1 MSSTPCIDLLKGS
14 PATALLPTQ
23 RLSDAA
29 VSALSKPEVTVTG
42 LDYGPDE
49 GHLPLR
55 THLAEWLTGYYKP
68 SQPIQADR
76 ICITGGASQN
86 LSSILQVFTD
96 PSQTRYIWMPQAS
109 YHLGFRIFED
119 AGFYRRLRAVP
130 EDEEGMDMEFLER
143 ALANDEAVAERGE
156 GYKRP
161 ERYRK
166 IFKHVIYCVPNFS
179 NPTGATM
186 SVRRREALV
195 RLAREFNALVICDDV
210 YDFLHWSV
218 AHSPDNG
225 NSWGSILPRVLDLDR
240 TLDGGPRDS
249 FGNVVSNGTFSKI
262 VAPGCRV
269 GWAEGEP
276 QLVYGLSQVGSTVSG
291 GPPSQLMSTVIDE
304 MLQDGS
310 VTKHIQ
316 EMLMPTYSRRHY
328 AMVSAVME
336 RLYSLGV
343 EIHTGASDALH
354 AGGVFVW
361 IRLPQPLTARN
372 VTERALR
379 EENLIV
385 GNGDIFIVPEDQPS
399 LYQDQCLR
407 LCFAWEDE
415 RSLTEGVRRLEK
427 VLVRMINEAK
437 S

>member
-1 MSSTPCIDLLKGS
+1 MSCTPCINLFKGS
-14 PATALLPTQ
+14 PATALLPTE

-29 VSALSKPEVTVTG
+29 VSALSKPEVAVTG

-49 GHLPLR
+49 GHFPLR
-55 THLAEWLTGYYKP
+55 THIAEWLTGYYKP
-68 SQPIQADR
+68 SQTIEADR
-76 ICITGGASQN
+76 ICVTGGASQN
-86 LSSILQVFTD
+86 LTNVLQVFTD
-96 PSQTRYIWMPQAS
+96 PSQT
-109 YHLGFRIFED
+109 RIFED

-130 EDEEGMDMEFLER
+130 EDEEGMDMQFLEH
-143 ALANDEAVAERGE
+143 ALANDGAVEGRGE

-161 ERYRK
+161 ESYRK
-166 IFKHVIYCVPNFS
+166 IFKHVIYCVPSFS
-179 NPTGATM
+179 NPTGVTM
-186 SVRRREALV
+186 SLRRREALV
-195 RLAREFNALVICDDV
+195 RLARKFNALVICDDV
-210 YDFLHWSV
+210 YDFLHWPL
-218 AHSPDNG
+218 AHCADNG
-225 NSWGSILPRVLDLDR
+225 NAWGSILPRVLDLDR

-291 GPPSQLMSTVIDE
+291 GAPSQLMSTFIDE

-310 VTKHIQ
+310 VTKHIR
-316 EMLMPTYSRRHY
+316 EVLVPAYSRRY
-328 AMVSAVME
+328 STLISAIKE
-336 RLYSLGV
+336 RLCPLGV
-343 EIHTGASDALH
+343 EIHAHGSDTLH
-354 AGGVFVW
+354 AGGFFIW
-361 IRLPQPLTARN
+361 IKLPHPLTACN

-379 EENLIV
+379 EENLII
-385 GNGDIFIVPEDQPS
+385 GNGDLFVVPGDQPA

-415 RSLTEGVRRLEK
+415 GDLTEGVRRLEK
-427 VLVRMINEAK
+427 VLVRMIKEVK

>member
-1 MSSTPCIDLLKGS
+1 MAVVNLRS
-14 PATALLPTQ
+14 PATALLPVQ

-49 GHLPLR
+49 GHFPLR
-55 THLAEWLTGYYKP
+55 THLAEWLTAYYKP

-76 ICITGGASQN
+76 ICVTGGASQN
-86 LSSILQVFTD
+86 LSNLLQVFTD
-96 PSQTRYIWMPQAS
+96 PSQTRCIWMPQAT
-109 YHLGFRIFED
+109 YHLAFRIFED
-119 AGFYRRLRAVP
+119 AGFHGRLRAVP
-130 EDEEGMDMEFLER
+130 EDEEGMDVKFLEH
-143 ALANDEAVAERGE
+143 ALANDEAIADRVQRAK
-156 GYKRP
+156 YKRD

-166 IFKHVIYCVPNFS
+166 IFNHVIYCVPNFS
-179 NPTGATM
+179 NPTGVTM
-186 SVRRREALV
+186 SLRRREALV
-195 RLAREFNALVICDDV
+195 RLARRLN
-210 YDFLHWSV
+210 
-218 AHSPDNG
+218 
-225 NSWGSILPRVLDLDR
+225 DR

-291 GPPSQLMSTVIDE
+291 GPPSQLMSTFIDE

-310 VTKHIQ
+310 VTKHIR
-316 EMLMPTYSRRHY
+316 EVLIPAYSRRHSI
-328 AMVSAVME
+328 MVSAVKE
-336 RLYSLGV
+336 RLSPLGV
-343 EIHTGASDALH
+343 EIHADPSDPLH

-361 IRLPQPLTARN
+361 VRLPWPLTAHN

-385 GNGDIFIVPEDQPS
+385 GNGDIFVVPGGQYSSQHE
-399 LYQDQCLR
+399 CLR

-415 RSLTEGVRRLEK
+415 TDLTEGVRRLER
-427 VLVRMINEAK
+427 VLIRMVNEVK